1 MPEFRQ
7 VHAPTPNF
15 MGTFLDMPARSL
27 KLAFVMDPLESED
40 FGASTT
46 VILMLEAQRRGH
58 EVLYVD
64 PADLRVVSGRAVAR
78 VTPVRLSLAEGG
90 QVERAPVREVVFDE
104 EVDLA
109 LQRVDPPVDEAYIT
123 ATQILGICRKTRVLN
138 RPTSI
143 LAYNEK
149 LFALHFADLMP
160 ETSVT
165 RDIAELE
172 RWLDELG
179 GEMIIKPLDGKGGE
193 GIFHL
198 TQGDRNL
205 SSILEQATRF
215 GERLVMAQ
223 RYLPGIR
230 EGDKRILL
238 LEGEPLGAVLR
249 VPGDGEVRA
258 NFHAGGQARTAGLD
272 ERDHEIIARLA
283 PTLRSE
289 GLFFVGIDV
298 IGGRLTEI
306 NVTSP
311 TGLQEVNA
319 LEGVRLEE
327 TVLDGL
333 EKQSERQEGSG

>member
-1 MPEFRQ
+1 MPEFRPER
-7 VHAPTPNF
+7 ALTPNST
-15 MGTFLDMPARSL
+15 GTFLYMAAGSL
-27 KLAFVMDPLESED
+27 KLAFVMDPVESED

-46 VILMLEAQRRGH
+46 IILMLEAQRRGH

-78 VTPVRLSLAEGG
+78 ATPVRLSNEGGG
-90 QVERAPVREVVFDE
+90 QVERGPSRDVIFDD
-104 EVDLA
+104 EVDVA

-138 RPTSI
+138 RPESI

-165 RDIAELE
+165 REIAELE
-172 RWLDELG
+172 RWLEELG

-198 TQGDRNL
+198 SQGDRNL

-215 GERLVMAQ
+215 GQRPVMAQ

-249 VPGDGEVRA
+249 VPDEGEVRA
-258 NFHAGGQARTAGLD
+258 NFHAGGQARLAALD

-283 PTLRSE
+283 PTLRAE

-311 TGLQEVNA
+311 TGLQEVNT
-319 LEGVRLEE
+319 LDRVRLEE

-333 EKQSERQEGSG
+333 ERQAER